1 MAGYRLDPGAVCAII
16 VTYRPAADFA
26 GYLEAIR
33 SQFRPVIVVDNGSTG
48 AALDMLRGLAG
59 TDVLLLEQG
68 RNTGL
73 GAALNTGV
81 REARMRGFHWVVLF
95 DQDTLPTGDMMACF
109 SAILADHPAPDRI
122 AVVGSRF
129 RDRNRPAAAP
139 ERENPPV
146 SDRPW
151 VDKRRVIT
159 SGSLLSLAAFET
171 LGPFREDLF
180 IDSIDHE
187 YCHRAQRGGW
197 NVLQTTA
204 TLLSHSVGN
213 YRRHR
218 LLGMDIWRS
227 HHSATRCYFMTRNRM
242 LLARERGQYGKLLRG
257 GFRALRDAGL
267 ILLFEADKAAK
278 IRATLS
284 GYAAG
289 IRHETTLPG
298 WIKKDLD

>member
-33 SQFRPVIVVDNGSTG
+33 AQFRPVIIVDNGSSG
-48 AALDMLRGLAG
+48 ATLDMLRGLAG
-59 TDVLLLEQG
+59 ANVVLLEQG

-73 GAALNTGV
+73 GAALNAGV
-81 REARMRGFHWVVLF
+81 REARARGFRWSVLF
-95 DQDTLPTGDMMACF
+95 DQDTLPTGDMMASF
-109 SAILADHPAPDRI
+109 AAILAEHPAAERI
-122 AVVGSRF
+122 AVIGSRF
-129 RDRNRPAAAP
+129 RDRNRPATTP

-146 SDRPW
+146 SGRPW

-159 SGSLLSLAAFET
+159 SGSLLSLAAFEA

-187 YCHRAQRGGW
+187 YCHRAKQGGW
-197 NVLQTTA
+197 SIVQTTA
-204 TLLSHSVGN
+204 TLLSHSVGS
-213 YRRHR
+213 YRRHS
-218 LLGMDIWRS
+218 LLGMTVWRS
-227 HHSATRCYFMTRNRM
+227 HHSAMRCYFMTRNRM
-242 LLARERGQYGKLLRG
+242 LLARERGQYGKLVRG
-257 GFRALRDAGL
+257 GFRALKDAGL
-267 ILLFEADKAAK
+267 ILLFEADKTAK
-278 IRATLS
+278 IRATLC

-298 WIKKDLD
+298 WIKKGLG